1 MLKRHQYKCYAC
13 FGIICSIVLWK
24 RKCDMLS
31 INNICLKYICQNQKK
46 HNELYSYYIQSGV
59 LFINLTNHDD
69 LDLDLDLK

>member
-1 MLKRHQYKCYAC
+1 
-13 FGIICSIVLWK
+13 
-24 RKCDMLS
+24 MLS

-59 LFINLTNHDD
+59 LFRNLTNHDD